1 MASAL
6 DEQVLV
12 KNCIGAVKL
21 LCNEDH
27 GQECDEDAIR
37 QKCGNI
43 LRQDNV
49 ANDLNESKQTQHQ
62 MNSFF

>member
-6 DEQVLV
+6 NEQVIV

-21 LCNEDH
+21 LCYKDH

-43 LRQDNV
+43 VRQ
-49 ANDLNESKQTQHQ
+49 ANFENDFNESKQTQHQ
-62 MNSFF
+62 MNSYF